1 MVIGINCGHTKSGAG
16 YGAVGI
22 IKESEHT
29 RLVGQTLMDLFRAAG
44 ITVVDCT
51 IDQANTQSEYLAAAV
66 ALANRQDL
74 DWFIS
79 IHFNASVSHEGH
91 GAEVFTYE
99 GRQYQDALD
108 VCANLAELGF
118 TNRGVK
124 AGSGLYVI
132 RKTKAKSMLIEICFC
147 DNQQDVDIYKA
158 AGVQGVAKAIFEALW
173 DYVDVSKAVTEE
185 TPIMGASIAT
195 AEQLNALLLSVNP
208 QATDYVHL
216 AEIFLDEGK
225 KEGIRG
231 DGAFCQS
238 LIETGYFRFGGDVK
252 PCQNNYAGLGA
263 TGGVPGLSF
272 QDDRTG
278 VRAQIQHLKAYAS
291 ANTLNQECVDPRY
304 KYVSKGCAPTFEQ
317 LSGKWAVP
325 GYSGYASLEA
335 ARAVKDSYGDH
346 IVQLIARA
354 IKMEVAPVQLQ
365 TRATLRL
372 GSRGADVTYLQQRL
386 TAKGYGVGAVDGIF
400 GVKTFEAVKVY
411 QAENDLVVDGIVGAN
426 TWMAID
432 KENIK

>member
-1 MVIGINCGHTKSGAG
+1 MVVGINCGHTKSGAG

-29 RLVGQTLMDLFRAAG
+29 RLVGQALMDLLRSAG
-44 ITVVDCT
+44 VTVVDCT
-51 IDQANTQSEYLAAAV
+51 IDQANTQNEYLAAAV

-108 VCANLAELGF
+108 VCANLSELGF

-124 AGSGLYVI
+124 SGSGLYVI
-132 RKTKAKSMLIEICFC
+132 RKTKAKSMLIEVCFC
-147 DNQQDVDIYKA
+147 DNQGDVDLYQSIGA
-158 AGVQGVAKAIFEALW
+158 QGIANAIFKALW
-173 DYVDVSKAVTEE
+173 NYVDTPAITNE
-185 TPIMGASIAT
+185 TLIMGASVAT
-195 AEQLNALLLSVNP
+195 ADQLNALLLSKNP
-208 QATDYVHL
+208 QATNYLHL
-216 AEIFLDEGK
+216 AEIFLDEGR
-225 KEGIRG
+225 KEGVRG

-238 LIETGYFRFGGDVK
+238 LIETGYFKFGGDVK
-252 PCQNNYAGLGA
+252 PNQHNFAGLGA

-272 QDDRTG
+272 PDDRTG

-291 ANTLNQECVDPRY
+291 TNALNQECVDPRY

-335 ARAVKDSYGDH
+335 ARAAKDSYGDH
-346 IVQLIARA
+346 IAQLIECA
-354 IKMEVAPVQLQ
+354 IKMEVAPVQPDPDETAPDGMLFVVQ
-365 TRATLRL
+365 L
-372 GSRGADVTYLQQRL
+372 GAYKSLNNAKKLQQRL
-386 TAKGYGVGAVDGIF
+386 EEMGVVSLIN
-400 GVKTFEAVKVY
+400 KYRIETLK
-411 QAENDLVVDGIVGAN
+411 
-426 TWMAID
+426 
-432 KENIK
+432 